1 MNQDNTSR
9 AHAAIDELSARTDA
23 AWADGR
29 RFVDQAR
36 QSLHDGLD
44 ETRERAPELLGRA
57 KATVEDFA
65 RRRWDGAR
73 EVGIDMRHRVDA
85 AGERTAGYIKDEP
98 LKSVLVAAA
107 AGAVVALLIGA
118 FASRSRRNRRS

>member
-44 ETRERAPELLGRA
+44 ETRERTPELLGRA
-57 KATVEDFA
+57 KAQVEDFA
-65 RRRWDGAR
+65 RRRLDGAR
-73 EVGIDMRHRVDA
+73 AIGADVRHRVDV